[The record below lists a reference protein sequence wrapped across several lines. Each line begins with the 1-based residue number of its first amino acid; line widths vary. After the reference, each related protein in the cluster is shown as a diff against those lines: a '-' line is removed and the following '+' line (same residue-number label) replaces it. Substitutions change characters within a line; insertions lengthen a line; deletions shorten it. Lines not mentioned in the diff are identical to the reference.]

1 MSAAAGAAPYEMA
14 LLSKPM
20 SDEKKEIMANR
31 LVMLGILSIS
41 TQVVCLLSDTTLFVK
56 ACGGDA
62 VQAA

>member
-1 MSAAAGAAPYEMA
+1 
-14 LLSKPM
+14 M